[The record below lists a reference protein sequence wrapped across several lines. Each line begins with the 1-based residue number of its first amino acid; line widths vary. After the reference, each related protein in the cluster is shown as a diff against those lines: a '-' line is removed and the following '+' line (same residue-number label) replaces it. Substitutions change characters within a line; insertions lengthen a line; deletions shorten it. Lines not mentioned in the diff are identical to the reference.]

1 MGWFNKIRIGMY
13 PYTYARVSA
22 MKGKLIQRDQYQKL
36 LKMGTNEVAKFLQE
50 TEYRKEID
58 ELASTHAGLQLI
70 EGALHRNL
78 ARSLIKMKTIA
89 EGSLKMVIEG
99 YLKREDM
106 RNVKTIMRGKF
117 TKANAQQIESL
128 LMPVGDLKKGF
139 LQRLIQKESVP
150 DIMKE
155 LRFLDPKQLEK
166 GLKKFQETGNLF
178 ILENLLDQYYYKE
191 MLAFTQLIPEQGT
204 LFRGFLELEIDMLN
218 IKTLLRLKREHLPAQ
233 EIEAYLLYAGA
244 KLKKDELQ
252 HLLKL
257 QQVDEILER
266 LVKHGYGKVLQEGI
280 EAYKKNK
287 SFSSIEVALHRNL
300 LQRITLMTHQN
311 PLSID
316 VLLGFMLAKEMEI
329 RNLKLLIKGKRAGL
343 DEGFIE
349 KELVIAY

>member
-1 MGWFNKIRIGMY
+1 MGWFDKIRIGMY

-22 MKGKLIQRDQYQKL
+22 MKGKLIQRDQYQKML
-36 LKMGTNEVAKFLQE
+36 RMGTNEVTKFLQE

-58 ELASTHAGLQLI
+58 ELTATHAGLQLI
-70 EGALHRNL
+70 ESALHRNL
-78 ARSLIKMKTIA
+78 ARSLMKMKTIA

-106 RNVKTIMRGKF
+106 RNIKTIMRGKF
-117 TKANAQQIESL
+117 TKADSQQIESL

-139 LQRLIQKESVP
+139 LQRLLQKESVP
-150 DIMKE
+150 EIMKE
-155 LRFLDPKQLEK
+155 LKFIDSKQLEK
-166 GLKKFQETGNLF
+166 GMKKFQETGNLF
-178 ILENLLDQYYYKE
+178 ILENLLDQQYYKE
-191 MLAFTQLIPEQGT
+191 MLAFTQRIPEQGT
-204 LFRGFLELEIDMLN
+204 LFREFLELEIDMLN
-218 IKTLLRLKREHLPAQ
+218 IKTLLRLKREHLPPQ
-233 EIEAYLLYAGA
+233 EIEPYLFYAGA

-257 QQVDEILER
+257 QQVEEVLER
-266 LVKHGYGKVLQEGI
+266 LARHGYGKVLQEGM
-280 EAYKKNK
+280 ETYKKNK
-287 SFSSIEVALHRNL
+287 SLSGIEVALHRNL

-329 RNLKLLIKGKRAGL
+329 RNLKLLIKGKQAGL